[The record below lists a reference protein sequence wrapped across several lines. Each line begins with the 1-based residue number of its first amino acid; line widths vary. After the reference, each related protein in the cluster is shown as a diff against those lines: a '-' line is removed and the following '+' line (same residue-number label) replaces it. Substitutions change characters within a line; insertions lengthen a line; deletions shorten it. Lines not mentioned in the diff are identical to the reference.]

1 MENFN
6 LSEAQQGGILW
17 LLFTT
22 SIVVLAVLYTDFI
35 LLPKWKCKCKKKNMA
50 TAKNKDILLSTEE
63 LIKLTPEE
71 LEEAYQNEI
80 GILTN
85 WIVSTENQW
94 QLDEIAY
101 DIVAFCRKFKL
112 VKSQDEVQ
120 NDVNHLASIWQ
131 EKEESFGQP
140 AGFSVN

>member
-6 LSEAQQGGILW
+6 LSEVQQGSILW
-17 LLFTT
+17 LLFTA
-22 SIVVLAVLYTDFI
+22 SIIVLAVLYTDFV

-50 TAKNKDILLSTEE
+50 TAKNNDILLPEE
-63 LIKLTPEE
+63 LIKLHPEE

-94 QLDEIAY
+94 QLDEVAY

-112 VKSQDEVQ
+112 VKNEDDVQ
-120 NDVNHLASIWQ
+120 KDVNHLASIWQ

-140 AGFSVN
+140 TGFSAS